1 MTRFR
6 CRQRL
11 ITGGEQG
18 KGKKTRFVPRSLVQ
32 GMMEGPRERE
42 RGIQQYC
49 VKREMGGR
57 RGSKQANT

>member
-18 KGKKTRFVPRSLVQ
+18 KERKTRFVPRSLVL

-42 RGIQQYC
+42 RHPAVQC
-49 VKREMGGR
+49 EKR
-57 RGSKQANT
+57 